1 MGSRRTLVGIA
12 LAALL
17 VLAAAV
23 AGAGQ
28 AREGKSTAGRAPT
41 TVTLAGWASSPE
53 ETAALR
59 RTIASFERFNKDI
72 KVSYT
77 PISGDYDATMLAR
90 FAARRPPDVFYV
102 DSLDVPDYLPAL
114 EPLNAYMRRT
124 KGFTTKPFFKRLLA
138 GFTVKGQ
145 VYGFPKDW
153 SPLGMVTNRA
163 MMQRAGIA
171 RTPQTWGQFTTA
183 LTRLRSTN
191 AVPGG
196 APACLALDW
205 ARILAFMYQ
214 NDGAWINVA
223 RTQSVI
229 NSRANIATL
238 NTYLGWLRSG
248 LAKTPAQLGV
258 GWCGEALGKEKA
270 ALSSRAT
277 GSTAS
282 CRQDFP
288 NVGFAV
294 QPMIR
299 NKARGNLSFTVAYSM
314 GKASRKKP
322 AAWRL
327 LRFLV
332 GKNGQGVWIAQLRLP
347 ALARRRQGAG
357 RPGAPSCEEAP
368 YARPWQFVKGFA
380 RVNDLAGKELE
391 KTAKATK
398 RSQEMLRTIHVADSG
413 RDPQSALA
421 RRIDAGAPPSLAA
434 RRGPA

>member
-1 MGSRRTLVGIA
+1 MGSRRTTVGIV

-28 AREGKSTAGRAPT
+28 AREDKSTAAKATT

-59 RTIASFERFNKDI
+59 RTIASFQRFNKDI

-114 EPLNAYMRRT
+114 EPLNAYMKRT

-138 GFTVKGQ
+138 GFTVRGQ

-163 MMQRAGIA
+163 MMQKAGVQRA
-171 RTPQTWGQFTTA
+171 PQTWAQFRTA
-183 LTRLRSTN
+183 LERLRSTN

-196 APACLALDW
+196 APACLSLDW

-214 NDGAWINVA
+214 NNGAWLNAA

-229 NSRANIATL
+229 NSRANVTTL
-238 NTYLGWLRSG
+238 TTYLGWLRSG

-270 ALSSRAT
+270 AVVFE
-277 GSTAS
+277 GNWVYGFM
-282 CRQDFP
+282 QKDFP

-299 NKARGNLSFTVAYSM
+299 NKARGNLSFTAAYSM
-314 GKASRKKP
+314 GKASKKKG

-332 GKNGQGVWIAQLRLP
+332 GKNGQGVWSRNSGFLP
-347 ALARRRQGAG
+347 SRGDVKAPTG
-357 RPGAPSCEEAP
+357 RANFVKEAP
-368 YARPWQFVKGFA
+368 YARPWQFVKGFQ

-391 KTAKATK
+391 KTANGDQTV
-398 RSQEMLRTIHVADSG
+398 QQMLRNIHEATQDAI
-413 RDPQSALA
+413 RRA
-421 RRIDAGAPPSLAA
+421 R
-434 RRGPA
+434 